1 MDTVTF
7 GALFLGTFLIIPQR
21 IRNALSCAKSKS
33 NRKKCVFFCFDA
45 SPGLLARLITNLL
58 FTCLWWG
65 WDVALS
71 RAVLFIAKLASIA
84 ADWILLNPF
93 FWHWREH
100 RTVLTP
106 VWEQRVRFYW
116 HHSPAEDWRVTNLS
130 LERTTGF
137 WRPLWPH
144 QSTTDNRRT
153 FALMSVD
160 CGSTFNWWEG
170 RMCVTIFVFLAKTG
184 TTPESMA
191 AALSAAALHNSKMY
205 LSWPLT
211 SLLILLMLLQ
221 NVIVNLWWKRLNK
234 LNPEF
239 LLLFCITDLFCK
251 RPKVWWKEMAMFMW
265 SLHCFCFYVP
275 FLGL

>member
-1 MDTVTF
+1 MPWTLLPSEHCSLEPSSSSLR
-7 GALFLGTFLIIPQR
+7 GSEMLFPVQR
-21 IRNALSCAKSKS
+21 ARS
-33 NRKKCVFFCFDA
+33 NIKKCVFFCFDA
-45 SPGLLARLITNLL
+45 SPGLLPQFFTNLL
-58 FTCLWWG
+58 FTWLWWG

-71 RAVLFIAKLASIA
+71 RAVLFIAKLAPIP

-160 CGSTFNWWEG
+160 DGSSFNWWEG
-170 RMCVTIFVFLAKTG
+170 RMCVTIFEFLATTG
-184 TTPESMA
+184 STPESVA
-191 AALSAAALHNSKMY
+191 AALSAAAL
-205 LSWPLT
+205 P
-211 SLLILLMLLQ
+211 
-221 NVIVNLWWKRLNK
+221 
-234 LNPEF
+234 
-239 LLLFCITDLFCK
+239 
-251 RPKVWWKEMAMFMW
+251 
-265 SLHCFCFYVP
+265 
-275 FLGL
+275 